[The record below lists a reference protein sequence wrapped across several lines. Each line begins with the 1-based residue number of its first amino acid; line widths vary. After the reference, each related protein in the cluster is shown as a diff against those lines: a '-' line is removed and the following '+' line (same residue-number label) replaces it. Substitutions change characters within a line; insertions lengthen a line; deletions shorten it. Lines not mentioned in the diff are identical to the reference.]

1 MFGAECV
8 ERIFES
14 EAGTMAVQ
22 EILAGMPWWVKWV
35 AIPALVLVV
44 FGGLIT
50 SVLTFVVALLF
61 KVLLFVALVAG
72 LVYVVRKFKG
82 SAGSREDW

>member
-1 MFGAECV
+1 
-8 ERIFES
+8 
-14 EAGTMAVQ
+14 MAVQ

-35 AIPALVLVV
+35 VIPALALLV

-72 LVYVVRKFKG
+72 VVYVVRKFKN
-82 SAGSREDW
+82 SSGSREDW